1 MPFIDSKVTV
11 KMSDAQKETLKS
23 SLGQAITTMNK
34 TESYLMVG
42 INDGY
47 DLFMGGKKLDKGAYV
62 EVSVFGDV
70 TPKACDAMTGKI
82 CDIFAD
88 MLKQS
93 TSTMAAMGRTA
104 CSASSSFSRS
114 LGMDDLIMMS
124 TSLSR
129 PEAVPPGV
137 GIERYFLIK
146 YTKTDKSPSTKDRL
160 RLAKKQKCYKKKRL
174 PRFCTAALKIRS

>member
-1 MPFIDSKVTV
+1 MMRKRFWLRVSMEPTRSPMGVMLISAPRVKNMMPTMIMAAPSRKQSR
-11 KMSDAQKETLKS
+11 MLGET
-23 SLGQAITTMNK
+23 
-34 TESYLMVG
+34 
-42 INDGY
+42 
-47 DLFMGGKKLDKGAYV
+47 GA
-62 EVSVFGDV
+62 
-70 TPKACDAMTGKI
+70 
-82 CDIFAD
+82 

-93 TSTMAAMGRTA
+93 TSMMAAMGRTA

-137 GIERYFLIK
+137 GIEKYFLIK
-146 YTKTDKSPSTKDRL
+146 YTKTDKSPSTKERL

-174 PRFCTAALKIRS
+174 PRFCTAALKIRIQMPCFARTSEGGVENTGIPAYGSGVLSAGRAFM

>member
-1 MPFIDSKVTV
+1 MPTMIMAAPSRKQSK
-11 KMSDAQKETLKS
+11 MLGET
-23 SLGQAITTMNK
+23 
-34 TESYLMVG
+34 
-42 INDGY
+42 
-47 DLFMGGKKLDKGAYV
+47 GA
-62 EVSVFGDV
+62 
-70 TPKACDAMTGKI
+70 
-82 CDIFAD
+82 

-93 TSTMAAMGRTA
+93 TSMMAAMGRTA

-137 GIERYFLIK
+137 GIENYFLIK
-146 YTKTDKSPSTKDRL
+146 YTKTDKSPSTKERL

-174 PRFCTAALKIRS
+174 PRFCTAALKIRIRRPALPERQKAGWRTPEYRRRGRECCRRAEPSCRRPWTRPPFWRWPRPPRRCARP

>member
-1 MPFIDSKVTV
+1 MLGMEGTWFASTCKSGSEMVMRKPSRKPTPMMRKRFWLRVSMEPTRSPMGVMLISAPRVKNMMPTMIMAAPSRKQSR
-11 KMSDAQKETLKS
+11 MLGET
-23 SLGQAITTMNK
+23 
-34 TESYLMVG
+34 
-42 INDGY
+42 
-47 DLFMGGKKLDKGAYV
+47 GA
-62 EVSVFGDV
+62 
-70 TPKACDAMTGKI
+70 
-82 CDIFAD
+82 

-137 GIERYFLIK
+137 GIEKYFLIK

>member
-1 MPFIDSKVTV
+1 MRKSFWLRVSMEPTRSPMGVMLISAPRVKNMMPTMIMAAPSRKQSR
-11 KMSDAQKETLKS
+11 MLGET
-23 SLGQAITTMNK
+23 
-34 TESYLMVG
+34 
-42 INDGY
+42 
-47 DLFMGGKKLDKGAYV
+47 GA
-62 EVSVFGDV
+62 
-70 TPKACDAMTGKI
+70 
-82 CDIFAD
+82 

-137 GIERYFLIK
+137 GIEKYILIK
-146 YTKTDKSPSTKDRL
+146 YTKTDKSPSTEERL

-174 PRFCTAALKIRS
+174 SCFCTAALKIRI